1 MATVTESRAKVN
13 YGSSE
18 YWIAYAEDILSRT
31 KINQAWISEIKC
43 AEIGLGQLVEEGNP
57 KALELKHLLW
67 MKKQKNDYKIAEDN
81 VNQIGRKSRKFSK
94 SYHK

>member
-1 MATVTESRAKVN
+1 MVTATESRAKVN

-31 KINQAWISEIKC
+31 KINQPWLSEIKC
-43 AEIGLGQLVEEGNP
+43 AEIGLGQAVKEGNP

-81 VNQIGRKSRKFSK
+81 VNQIGRKSRKSSK